1 MLLVA
6 VYKGDSMHDMKM
18 LTGTFDPNV
27 VSQVTTIIK
36 KALDD
41 GFDRD
46 LDSKNSEASKQQ

>member
-27 VSQVTTIIK
+27 VSQVTTSIK

-41 GFDRD
+41 GYDKD
-46 LDSKNSEASKQQ
+46 LNSKNIEPNKQ

>member
-6 VYKGDSMHDMKM
+6 VYKGDSMQDMKM

-46 LDSKNSEASKQQ
+46 LDSKNSEASKQ

>member
-6 VYKGDSMHDMKM
+6 VYKGDSMRDMKM

-41 GFDRD
+41 GFDKD
-46 LDSKNSEASKQQ
+46 LNSKNKELSD

>member
-46 LDSKNSEASKQQ
+46 LNSKNSEASKQQ